1 MASLIVLIHFRYKLY
16 ERRGK
21 CHYEMAHKD
30 EAIEAFQSAKMSVRQ
45 SDLDQTKMNN
55 LINEYDKQIWQCEH
69 MSENITKAADG
80 TVLLHSPVPSL
91 EQKVNKR
98 VPVMSEALDMGHR
111 EESGRGLFAQQDI
124 IAGELVI
131 VEKPFAST
139 VLKNF
144 KGRYC
149 HHCCERVIAPT
160 PCSSCSTVVY
170 CGDNCRNDAWES
182 YHKIECSLL
191 SAVHKAEINLGHLAM
206 KMVLKAGNHQYLSEF
221 EEKTDTIETKN
232 GLHEDGEYDG
242 NDYRNVYS
250 LVNHSGDRD
259 VEELLKYTLE
269 ALYLLKCLED
279 TDFFG
284 SGDQR
289 DVSKKC
295 VIGGHILRNLMM
307 LPCNAH
313 ECTELSYL
321 TNNLPNSITIEIGS
335 AIYPVLSLINH
346 SCDPNVVRHS
356 YGNICV
362 VRAIRNIPK
371 GSEVLDNYGALAALT
386 QTEARRSK
394 LSPQYFFTCNCRA
407 CIDNDPQYTDIQSEV
422 PVFKCDKCSGP
433 VFVPMKNKYDMV
445 PCSFCEHIH
454 AVRPRLSSLTLSD
467 ETYRLAMKDVVLSSC
482 DNIDQSIIFLE
493 NHLIL
498 MDKLIS
504 RPWRD
509 FNDCQEA
516 LKQCYAYKASHFTSS
531 AKK

>member
-1 MASLIVLIHFRYKLY
+1 MFSGWLLIIVLVRFRYKLY

-21 CHYEMAHKD
+21 CQYQMADQDK
-30 EAIEAFQSAKMSVRQ
+30 AIEAFQSAKTCVRQ

-69 MSENITKAADG
+69 MSEDIITAADG

-91 EQKVNKR
+91 EKVNKR
-98 VPVMSEALDMGHR
+98 VPVMSEALDIGHR

-131 VEKPFAST
+131 VEKPFTST
-139 VLKNF
+139 ILSTF

-149 HHCCERVIAPT
+149 HHCCERVIAPS
-160 PCSSCSTVVY
+160 PCSSCSTVMF

-182 YHKIECSLL
+182 YHKFECDVL

-206 KMVLKAGNHQYLSEF
+206 KMVLKAGNQYLSEF
-221 EEKTDTIETKN
+221 EEKTDIV
-232 GLHEDGEYDG
+232 EDVEYDG

-250 LVNHSGDRD
+250 LVNHSEDRD

-269 ALYLLKCLED
+269 ALCLLKCLED

-284 SGDQR
+284 SEDQR
-289 DVSKKC
+289 DVSKRC

-313 ECTELSYL
+313 ECSELAYL
-321 TNNLPNSITIEIGS
+321 TNNLPDSITIEIGS

-362 VRAIRNIPK
+362 VRAIRNIPN
-371 GSEVLDNYGALAALT
+371 GSEVLDNYGTLSALT
-386 QTEARRSK
+386 PTVARRSK

-407 CIDNDPQYTDIQSEV
+407 CIDDDPQYMKIQCEV

-445 PCSFCEHIH
+445 PCSYCEHIH

-467 ETYRLAMKDVVLSSC
+467 ETYRLAVKDVVLSSC
-482 DNIDQSIIFLE
+482 DNIDQSIVFLE
-493 NHLIL
+493 NHLTL
-498 MDKLIS
+498 MDRLIC

-516 LKQCYAYKASHFTSS
+516 LKQCYAYKASHFTAL